1 MIFQIPLLNSRM
13 PLELWTW
20 CSRLARSLFLQT
32 YKPRGTAGAPLSLQA
47 PVFISPMGEKGA
59 IGFRVWGAET
69 QTDLSLQLHAL
80 QLARPKALSR
90 SESRF
95 SPHTAML
102 LPEPRKN
109 CSWLR
114 TLPVAGG
121 GIPGARCSWPGRPGA
136 LLHIPCMGALHFAN
150 LTARPQKSW
159 VLPSLAP
166 APRSGTTN
174 PIPAGE

>member
-1 MIFQIPLLNSRM
+1 MVF
-13 PLELWTW
+13 
-20 CSRLARSLFLQT
+20 SLSSQPFLQT

-47 PVFISPMGEKGA
+47 PVLISPMGEKGA
-59 IGFRVWGAET
+59 IGCRVQGAET

-95 SPHTAML
+95 SQHTAML
-102 LPEPRKN
+102 LPEPRKRCN
-109 CSWLR
+109 WLR
-114 TLPVAGG
+114 TPPIAGG

-136 LLHIPCMGALHFAN
+136 LLHIPCLGALHFTN

-159 VLPSLAP
+159 VLPSLVP

>member
-1 MIFQIPLLNSRM
+1 M

-80 QLARPKALSR
+80 
-90 SESRF
+90 
-95 SPHTAML
+95 
-102 LPEPRKN
+102 
-109 CSWLR
+109 
-114 TLPVAGG
+114 
-121 GIPGARCSWPGRPGA
+121 
-136 LLHIPCMGALHFAN
+136 
-150 LTARPQKSW
+150 
-159 VLPSLAP
+159 
-166 APRSGTTN
+166 
-174 PIPAGE
+174 